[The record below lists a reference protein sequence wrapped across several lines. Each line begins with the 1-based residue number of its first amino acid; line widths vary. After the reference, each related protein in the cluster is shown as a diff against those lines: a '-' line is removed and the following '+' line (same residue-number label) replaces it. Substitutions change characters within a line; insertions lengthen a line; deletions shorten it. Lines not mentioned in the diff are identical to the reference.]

1 MVSCTVIR
9 IFTLAAFLGRVALE
23 YRGYNGGSLSSTL
36 DTFHQHTCDGESMT
50 VKCPQKTII
59 SIQFAQYGRQV
70 PSSEMCPAAAP
81 LHRDVYGNTYRTYRN
96 YRSLSYR
103 QQEDTNCQ
111 ATTSLQVLLDLCQ
124 NRHSCHLVASAKT
137 FGQDPCPETSKYLE
151 VAYKCQPD
159 GYESQVV
166 CQGEQMVLWCKRS
179 TRVAI
184 YSAMFGRT
192 PNGTNVCEYS
202 GPRHI
207 DCQARNTVEAVR
219 SKCHGR
225 KQCVLEAEEYIFG
238 NPCEERVNKYLNV
251 TYTCVPKKIFKAAH
265 RKERRRHHKKKDRK
279 NSLRSS
285 STEAGV
291 FTKYSETSTPTYKTS
306 RKAITVRP
314 EQASADA
321 AGSDKKSGEG
331 NPSTV
336 NTDKKPGEGNPS
348 TVNTDKETPIKDKTK
363 PTETSSSTANP
374 CDNYTTVPAG
384 QQRDRSMGI
393 LMNWLN
399 AVNFLNKNAEK
410 VILYL
415 VLGVCVGIIILLTV
429 ILIKIG
435 RDYKRNVRAKLD
447 VTEPTHSHNVTS
459 NHHPLEASSIE
470 RAESIDRIEVVRFS
484 PRGTLRNDTGTR
496 SLSNYYG

>member
-1 MVSCTVIR
+1 
-9 IFTLAAFLGRVALE
+9 
-23 YRGYNGGSLSSTL
+23 
-36 DTFHQHTCDGESMT
+36 
-50 VKCPQKTII
+50 
-59 SIQFAQYGRQV
+59 
-70 PSSEMCPAAAP
+70 
-81 LHRDVYGNTYRTYRN
+81 
-96 YRSLSYR
+96 
-103 QQEDTNCQ
+103 
-111 ATTSLQVLLDLCQ
+111 
-124 NRHSCHLVASAKT
+124 
-137 FGQDPCPETSKYLE
+137 
-151 VAYKCQPD
+151 
-159 GYESQVV
+159 
-166 CQGEQMVLWCKRS
+166 MVLWYYG
-179 TRVAI
+179 VAI

-192 PNGTNVCEYS
+192 ATGTNVCEYS
-202 GPRHI
+202 GPKHI

-225 KQCVLEAEEYIFG
+225 KQCVLEAEEYVFG

-265 RKERRRHHKKKDRK
+265 RKERRRHHKKDRK

-291 FTKYSETSTPTYKTS
+291 LTKNSETSTPIYKTS
-306 RKAITVRP
+306 RKVITVRP

-321 AGSDKKSGEG
+321 AGSDKKSGKG
-331 NPSTV
+331 DPNSV
-336 NTDKKPGEGNPS
+336 NTNKKAGDNNPGFVDPDK
-348 TVNTDKETPIKDKTK
+348 DTPIKDKTK
-363 PTETSSSTANP
+363 PTEASSGTTTNP

-399 AVNFLNKNAEK
+399 AVNFLNKNVEK

-470 RAESIDRIEVVRFS
+470 RAESIDRIEVVLVRFS

>member
-1 MVSCTVIR
+1 M
-9 IFTLAAFLGRVALE
+9 ALDE
-23 YRGYNGGSLSSTL
+23 YTARFG
-36 DTFHQHTCDGESMT
+36 
-50 VKCPQKTII
+50 II
-59 SIQFAQYGRQV
+59 L
-70 PSSEMCPAAAP
+70 C
-81 LHRDVYGNTYRTYRN
+81 L
-96 YRSLSYR
+96 
-103 QQEDTNCQ
+103 
-111 ATTSLQVLLDLCQ
+111 VLLDLCQ

-151 VAYKCQPD
+151 VAYKCHPN

-202 GPRHI
+202 GSRHI

-219 SKCHGR
+219 NKCHGR
-225 KQCVLEAEEYIFG
+225 KQCVLEAEEYVFG
-238 NPCEERVNKYLNV
+238 NPCEESVNKYLNV

-265 RKERRRHHKKKDRK
+265 RKERRRHHKKDRK

-285 STEAGV
+285 STAAGV
-291 FTKYSETSTPTYKTS
+291 FNENSETSTPIYKTS
-306 RKAITVRP
+306 RKVITARP

-321 AGSDKKSGEG
+321 AGSDRKSGKGDPNSINTAKKSGDS
-331 NPSTV
+331 NPDLV
-336 NTDKKPGEGNPS
+336 NPDK
-348 TVNTDKETPIKDKTK
+348 DTPIKDKTK
-363 PTETSSSTANP
+363 PTEASSGTTTTKP
-374 CDNYTTVPAG
+374 CYNYTTVPAG

-399 AVNFLNKNAEK
+399 AVNFLNKNVEK